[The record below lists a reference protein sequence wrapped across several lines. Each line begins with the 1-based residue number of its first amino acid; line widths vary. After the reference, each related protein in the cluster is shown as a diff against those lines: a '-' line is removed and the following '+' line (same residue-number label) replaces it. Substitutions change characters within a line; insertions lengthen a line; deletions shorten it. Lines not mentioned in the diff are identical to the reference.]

1 MCSCVD
7 NLYPL
12 LESVLYPHP
21 LKTSSQFYNALCAD
35 TANLL
40 KEASYLDIDEL
51 HSMFPWKFILM
62 LGSES
67 RPLLFKHL
75 F

>member
-40 KEASYLDIDEL
+40 EEASYLDIDEL
-51 HSMFPWKFILM
+51 HSMFP
-62 LGSES
+62 
-67 RPLLFKHL
+67 
-75 F
+75 